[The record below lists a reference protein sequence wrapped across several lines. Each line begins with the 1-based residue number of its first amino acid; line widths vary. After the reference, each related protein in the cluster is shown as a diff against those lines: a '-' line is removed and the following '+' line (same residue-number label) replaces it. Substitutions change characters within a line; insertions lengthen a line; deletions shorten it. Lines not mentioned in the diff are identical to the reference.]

1 MTMPPPRAH
10 RRRQEGPLFGP
21 VLPFRERSL
30 PPNCDVQGR
39 ICYVRLTSIVLK
51 NPAIGHSSKN
61 GFVEA
66 FGLTGVERAFGEATK
81 LARRQLLALAAAPS
95 RNFLRRVSDL
105 ANCDRSENRGFSTQ
119 YVESG
124 RSTREARLCAPTLDR
139 RARIRAS

>member
-1 MTMPPPRAH
+1 
-10 RRRQEGPLFGP
+10 
-21 VLPFRERSL
+21 
-30 PPNCDVQGR
+30 
-39 ICYVRLTSIVLK
+39 VLK

-119 YVESG
+119 
-124 RSTREARLCAPTLDR
+124 
-139 RARIRAS
+139 